1 MTLVVGVCHLH
12 MDMYQIKQLNNI
24 LGIKR
29 IIKMKKLNN
38 TSGHGEIYAFGDI
51 VRPLE
56 IKASVYETG
65 NYREAV

>member
-1 MTLVVGVCHLH
+1 

-38 TSGHGEIYAFGDI
+38 TSGHGEIYAFGDT
-51 VRPLE
+51 VRPSFE
-56 IKASVYETG
+56 KARVVELG